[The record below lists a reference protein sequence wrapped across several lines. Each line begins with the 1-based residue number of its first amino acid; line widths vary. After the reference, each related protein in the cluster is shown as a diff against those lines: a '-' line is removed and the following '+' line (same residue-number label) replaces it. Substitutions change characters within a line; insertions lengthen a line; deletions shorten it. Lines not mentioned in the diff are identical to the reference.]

1 MIHRRAG
8 LRRLLYGERMLIEHA
23 GESPSIHESA
33 WVAPNATISGG
44 VEIGPETRVL
54 FGAVLTADGG
64 PIRVGSQCVIMEN
77 AVLRGTAQHP
87 LSIGDRVLVGP
98 GAYLSGCTVGDETFL
113 ATRTTVFNGAR
124 VGRRSEVRINGTVHL
139 KTVLPDGALVP
150 IGWVAVG
157 DPAAILSPDRHEEI
171 WEIQEALGFPREV
184 FGVDRSPDMMT
195 EIMRRYTRSLARH
208 SADRIIKARQ

>member
-1 MIHRRAG
+1 
-8 LRRLLYGERMLIEHA
+8 MLIEHA
-23 GESPSIHESA
+23 GNSPRIHHSA

-77 AVLRGTAQHP
+77 AVLRGTPKHP
-87 LSIGDRVLVGP
+87 LGIGDRVLVGP
-98 GAYLSGCTVGDETFL
+98 RAYVSGCTVGDEAFL
-113 ATRTTVFNGAR
+113 ATGTAVFNGAQI
-124 VGRRSEVRINGTVHL
+124 GRRAEVRINGTVHL
-139 KTVLPDGALVP
+139 KTVLPDEAIVP

-157 DPAAILSPDRHEEI
+157 DPATILPPERHDEIWAILEQLD
-171 WEIQEALGFPREV
+171 FPKEV

-195 EIMRRYTRSLARH
+195 EIMARYTRGLAGH
-208 SADRIIKARQ
+208 IADQVIET